1 MQGDAMGYLGHLDAP
16 LTDLGYLERFCKGD
30 RQRME
35 KYILM
40 YLQGAPGMFARFSTA
55 LAVHDAEAL
64 AISAHSLRPQ
74 VNYMGAQRLFDMLTD
89 LEQRAR
95 SEGAAA
101 CAGLVGQVLD
111 LNEKVM
117 AELRSRPGPSA

>member
-1 MQGDAMGYLGHLDAP
+1 MGYIGRMDAP

-35 KYILM
+35 RYIAM
-40 YLQGAPGMFARFSTA
+40 YLQGSPDLFAKLSAA
-55 LAVHDAEAL
+55 LVANDAEAL

-74 VNYMGAQRLFDMLTD
+74 VNYMGAQRLFDMLTA

-95 SEGAAA
+95 AEGAAA
-101 CAGLVGQVLD
+101 CTGMVDEVLE
-111 LNEKVM
+111 LNGNVM
-117 AELRSRPGPSA
+117 TELLARPGHSS